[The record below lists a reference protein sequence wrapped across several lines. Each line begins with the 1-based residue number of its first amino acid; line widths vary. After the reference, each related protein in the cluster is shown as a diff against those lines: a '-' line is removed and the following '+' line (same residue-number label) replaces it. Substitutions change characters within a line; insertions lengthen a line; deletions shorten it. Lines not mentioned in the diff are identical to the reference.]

1 MSNISKLDNKSPGTD
16 SPPGITPD
24 GKYLILTDVHV
35 SSTESEQDVFD
46 GASAVA
52 AAAAAARSK
61 KESEA

>member
-1 MSNISKLDNKSPGTD
+1 MSNISKLDNKNPGTD

-46 GASAVA
+46 GASAA
-52 AAAAAARSK
+52 AAAISK